1 MEKTLI
7 LFKPDAIN
15 RGVVGEIIERFEN
28 KGLKIV
34 GTKMIHLDDTILDE
48 HYAHLVGRPF
58 FGGVKEF
65 MMKAPVL
72 AMVWEGNGAVAVVRT
87 MAGPTAGPEAAP
99 GTIRGDYSISK
110 GHNIIHASDSVES
123 AQTEI
128 ARFFKPEEV
137 FEYEKVDW
145 DMIYAEDEKA

>member
-15 RGVVGEIIERFEN
+15 RGVVGEIIARFEN

-34 GTKMIHLDDTILDE
+34 GTKMIGLDEAILDE
-48 HYAHLVGRPF
+48 HYSHLTDKPF
-58 FGGVKEF
+58 FGNVKKF

-72 AMVWEGNGAVAVVRT
+72 AMIWEGNGAVSVVRI
-87 MAGPTAGPEAAP
+87 MAGPTAGPEALP
-99 GTIRGDYSISK
+99 GTIRGDYSMSK

-123 AQTEI
+123 AKEEI

-145 DMIYAEDEKA
+145 DMVYEEDERA